1 MALAH
6 GFGSESSAS
15 FVKIADAL
23 CFTEHADVD
32 LAPSLHRVLG
42 SAGHNQRPECLL
54 RRGRVHR
61 LTRQLQI
68 KGDVFK
74 KGGAIVSAG
83 FDPVGIC
90 LLYTS
95 DAADE

>member
-1 MALAH
+1 MAFAY
-6 GFGSESSAS
+6 GFGNALSAS

-23 CFTEHADVD
+23 CFTERADVD
-32 LAPSLHRVLG
+32 LTPSLHRVLG

-68 KGDVFK
+68 LSL
-74 KGGAIVSAG
+74 IH
-83 FDPVGIC
+83 I
-90 LLYTS
+90 
-95 DAADE
+95 